1 MTARSMKVLALLLL
15 LVGCSATPTQSPG
28 APSGSAAVGSAAAT
42 GTVAPGSSQPGSTNP
57 PLDTGPDALTL
68 DPFAAG
74 LDSPISL
81 TNAGDGSRRLYA
93 NEQAGRIR
101 IIEPDGTL
109 RPQPFLDIGSR
120 VLSGGERGL
129 LGLAFHPD
137 FEQNHRFFVDYTARD
152 DGHTVVAEYSAADD
166 GLSADPATE
175 KILLTVDQPY
185 ANHNGGQLA
194 FGPDGYLYIG
204 LGDGGSGGDPHGN
217 GQNTQA
223 LLGKVLRI
231 DVGATPTGDRAYAI
245 PDGNPFAES
254 GGAAEVWAFG
264 LRNPWRFSFD
274 RENGDLYIGDVGQG
288 SWEEIDRQPSDSPG
302 GENYGWNVMEGRHC
316 YGNDSCDQTPFV
328 KPIAEYAHDEGCSV
342 TGGFVYRGSGQPD
355 LVGVYVFADYCS
367 GIIFTL
373 QVDEG
378 TTTPKEVAHTDLGIT
393 SFGES
398 EDGEIYAVDQRGG
411 GVYHVALA
419 G

>member
-1 MTARSMKVLALLLL
+1 MLPRFLGLLAILLLAA
-15 LVGCSATPTQSPG
+15 CTANPAATPPTSNASAEPPTDSASPG
-28 APSGSAAVGSAAAT
+28 ASL
-42 GTVAPGSSQPGSTNP
+42 PGSTIP
-57 PLDTGPDALTL
+57 PLDSGPDKLVLNA
-68 DPFAAG
+68 FAAG

-81 TNAGDGSRRLYA
+81 TNAGDGSNRLYA

-101 IIEPDGTL
+101 IVEADGTL
-109 RPQPFLDIGSR
+109 RPQPFLDITDRIS
-120 VLSGGERGL
+120 SGGERGL

-137 FEQNHRFFVDYTARD
+137 FEENHRFFVDYTASG
-152 DGHTVVAEYSAADD
+152 DGHTVIAEYTAADD
-166 GLSADPATE
+166 GLSADPASE
-175 KILLTVDQPY
+175 RVLLTVDQPY

-194 FGPDGYLYIG
+194 FGPDGDLYIG
-204 LGDGGSGGDPHGN
+204 LGDGGSGGDPQGN

-231 DVGATPTGDRAYAI
+231 DVDAEPAGGKAYAI
-245 PDGNPFAES
+245 PDDNPFAS
-254 GGAAEVWAFG
+254 GRGAPEVWAYG

-274 RENGDLYIGDVGQG
+274 REQGDLYIADVGQG

-316 YGNDSCDQTPFV
+316 YRSDNCDPSPYV
-328 KPIAEYAHDEGCSV
+328 PPIAEYSHDQGCSV
-342 TGGFVYRGSGQPD
+342 TGGYVYRGTQQPD
-355 LVGVYVFADYCS
+355 LVGIYVFADYCS
-367 GIIFTL
+367 GIVFTL

-378 TTTPKEVAHTDLGIT
+378 TTTPKVVAQTELGIT

-411 GVYHVALA
+411 GVYHVALP